1 MAEYP
6 IIMKQKNGQG
16 GYDTLYPKTLG
27 SQVEGTI
34 PSSQITGTFPSSSII
49 GQFPASQIDDIYT
62 KSQTLTQ
69 TTATLFGLGPD
80 SVPDDVLALLSK
92 AAITKK
98 VGGDPIRTETPLKNL
113 PYGTK
118 LYSDSADFNGT
129 AYPTVIVTGITN
141 YPTSGVALIAVK
153 TNSGSNTG
161 VNYGYWDNN
170 SKSTYSGSSA
180 DANADNVTDKLP
192 PSMQAILRNTT
203 ISVDGTTLSR
213 KSFLPSGT
221 ELGFSEAG
229 LLVEGRSIL
238 SSHVSDLFGNAW
250 TRSTFQDAK
259 TLAWAINGS
268 SISASGKNQSKNF
281 VYLLSVDVN
290 AKVYLDDD
298 GKYYIEQKYTDIKKS
313 FTTVTGEDFSG
324 AVNIA
329 TGSYV
334 GTGTYGASNPNS
346 LSFEFGAKLVW
357 IYRCDNS
364 GNRSNFN
371 AISLTLSPDIKLSTE
386 WSVQYNYTMYTSDLS
401 LSSISW
407 SEDFK
412 TVSWYADTADDQANC
427 ENYTYYYIAI
437 G

>member
-1 MAEYP
+1 MKDRVPVYPGRVKLVPVSGQENVYDMTRADQPTQEGDPLNKYTILKDSTAE
-6 IIMKQKNGQG
+6 
-16 GYDTLYPKTLG
+16 
-27 SQVEGTI
+27 
-34 PSSQITGTFPSSSII
+34 
-49 GQFPASQIDDIYT
+49 
-62 KSQTLTQ
+62 
-69 TTATLFGLGPD
+69 LFGLGTD
-80 SVPDDVLALLSK
+80 AVPDDVLALLSK

-329 TGSYV
+329 TGSYA
-334 GTGTYGASNPNS
+334 GTGKYGQSNPNS
-346 LSFEFGAKLVW
+346 LTFEFEPELVLIFTGAAPAIFLTSRLTKDFSGTERGYVILYGSESAFYEFYTRARFNEKTLAW
-357 IYRCDNS
+357 YYTQSENGSSYQLNNS
-364 GNRSNFN
+364 GEIYPYF
-371 AISLTLSPDIKLSTE
+371 
-386 WSVQYNYTMYTSDLS
+386 
-401 LSSISW
+401 
-407 SEDFK
+407 
-412 TVSWYADTADDQANC
+412 
-427 ENYTYYYIAI
+427 AI